1 MSRPP
6 AGRGCAAIVAS
17 WACAMARTMAR
28 PNPQPRVPGPLD
40 AELLERLEL
49 PIVFH
54 GVMFELAATLF
65 NVTWWYACRDLS
77 G

>member
-1 MSRPP
+1 
-6 AGRGCAAIVAS
+6 
-17 WACAMARTMAR
+17 
-28 PNPQPRVPGPLD
+28 LD